1 MVKAFEDAPTS
12 AEEEEE
18 PSRVLNSMEELRLQ
32 QQQQHNNDI
41 SGSNLT
47 VRYGSLWS
55 QYHTLDAA
63 TILLLEKAVLY
74 CHVRAFEQS
83 LAIHDAFPVQIK
95 HHSIVAFEK
104 SLTFWALW
112 RIWDCADV
120 LRDALDWADCNN
132 SLESNAPG
140 IYTLLRATLGL
151 TEIYCKGDFTQARDS
166 LVEIRTWLLTT
177 PIDEYNDLQVC
188 VKYIELNTGTI

>member
-1 MVKAFEDAPTS
+1 MAKALEDAPTS
-12 AEEEEE
+12 VEQEE
-18 PSRVLNSMEELRLQ
+18 PSRVLRSIEELRL
-32 QQQQHNNDI
+32 QQQHNNDI
-41 SGSNLT
+41 SGLTPT

-74 CHVRAFEQS
+74 RHVRAFKES
-83 LAIHDAFPVQIK
+83 LAICHAFPVQIRY
-95 HHSIVAFEK
+95 HPIVAFET

-112 RIWDCADV
+112 RLWDGADV

-132 SLESNAPG
+132 SLESNGPG

-151 TEIYCKGDFTQARDS
+151 TEIYNKGDFTQARDS

-188 VKYIELNTGTI
+188 LKYIKLHTAARFD